1 MADPFNPQPQRNTLD
16 DILDQAFN
24 DLELERQRQESII
37 NAPDPAQRLGE
48 IQKVEKQVE
57 NEVPEVQEA
66 VRQKAYTDT
75 SYYTGR
81 PFASQQPQKQG
92 KKRQPISE
100 AMYNRLAQGS
110 AELGQG
116 LASAPGLIYGLASF
130 PQRQLAKIPGLESL
144 DDGTREV
151 EEYLSLN
158 PVAKYY
164 KDTADKFRDQNT
176 RYDESIVDYIKQ
188 GNLVD
193 ALGLTAVEIVG
204 SIPYTA
210 SMIAGGYAGVPAKLT
225 VPAVGAVTGGQKNS
239 TLLEEMPELADDKR
253 TLNALVDGLAE
264 GTFEQLG
271 SAGIGRTIKSLSGD
285 LIKQFGRENGDKILK
300 ESIAKVFS
308 DKSSRFMVPK
318 AMNQEGWEEFA
329 TTVMQNWNAQKT
341 GEDPGRDLFEGAID
355 SYIVG
360 AGAGG
365 AITAPV
371 GIAVR
376 KQRKEAK
383 KLEKAKK
390 KGMEAIES
398 GQLRQLTNDDI
409 SEFARSLSKEEAMKL
424 GVIPDYENQSISY
437 DPKTEL
443 GKEMIRRNLEMDKF
457 PETETEL
464 REAGARATIKQQ
476 QMEGKDFVGKLIKKA
491 QSESGIAIEREYM
504 DRTLADEIEQE
515 GWTEE
520 ETKKVLQDHGIDE
533 EADPKDIIITGTSF
547 GGSVRI
553 STAGTETRMADEY
566 VAVQEEMAEE
576 YYKAEQENNPE
587 FENEITEDRRKYHE
601 STGEK
606 DTGESNLEWFSSKAI
621 QFNTQGKVHQSIG
634 AKLTEIFNRFIDN
647 ARTILKDAFKLRKA
661 IREGKVSDSLLKKLE
676 EATDFKKVGE
686 KVQQAKESKKQPTY
700 RTVKAEKPAFEKGS
714 TENKLIGYR
723 VMRYD
728 PNTGKA
734 ISGADGRQSI
744 LPKKG
749 EDISYGGGFYLTNDP
764 QYATDYYAVHD
775 NNILIKVE
783 FDKNDLLKGSLTDR
797 EPEISVKKGKIL
809 DTQIITE
816 EVESTSYRLTTQE
829 SYELHDTAKRI
840 FGTTENPK
848 EAGYILLDGEMLDF
862 SGKNEGGTPGT
873 RSYDHRQI
881 NQVGIVSDE
890 EYYGASGEERWSDI
904 GMEEFIESG
913 AIRWMPE
920 ANSFNLMDSPD
931 TPQLSRMR
939 QLVEDANG
947 EVIVEAQEGKK
958 AISKFAGEGLYREY
972 EEGTPFEE
980 IKRDILQF
988 YRTGKGPS
996 ITQQFHSSYR
1006 LSKKSGGDLVWKN
1019 TPIVKQPNLLEL
1031 TKYLTERAKSIADEL
1046 GVDLTQ
1052 NTPEAIDIVSNVVAE
1067 EIKIETG
1074 NKKNALG
1081 WYSIKMQNAIELLS
1095 QIHPKIMEDPDHNQV
1110 FKVALAITSNGTPV
1124 EDNLKIAM
1132 VAYEHWKDKGVLP
1145 STFKVGGQEGPAMAS
1160 AFKVYNKHQ
1169 KEIGTTAFHTFLNT
1183 EFTVKEIRNMGYK
1196 VSGELVDA
1204 KVMGAVIFGPK
1215 IGAFLSNINGH
1226 YQYLTMDRWFMRTI
1240 GRIRGDLKPQ
1250 QDYSDQ
1256 LKRFRTALRINPSKM
1271 KLYEVSK
1278 EDLKN
1283 DDKVIDV
1290 ARKVLKEYAK
1300 SKFVKT
1306 LNRKAS
1312 FYPKTKLNMASN
1324 TLIKRIDEI
1333 QDDPKNATDRK
1344 YLREIMKIAVEKSD
1358 IEGLTMADAQAII
1371 WFPEKR
1377 FFSKFG
1383 VGSQRGKKE
1392 TDYETEARQYV
1403 KSRLGSVQ
1411 PIGSSA
1417 RRSATGVK
1425 ESTQKPE
1432 SLGKEKPTYRLT
1444 PTFYSKA
1451 ERVVTEQFPPTM
1463 KSQSIENFLKKNQV
1477 KPEEIQWLDLETL
1490 LKGKQKVTKE
1500 ELQEWI
1506 QANKIEVEDVI
1517 LGESFTVDEE
1527 KSLSSNEFITMF
1539 ESFDPAYP
1547 DAEPENALDDGET
1560 LEFVK
1565 DGTYH
1570 DFKYIKA
1577 ENKEYAV
1584 YKDEWE
1590 ENKFT
1595 IQRIE
1600 TDGFLGNKSLGAIVE
1615 RSVNDEDAVKQ
1626 IIGSL
1631 SSDATKH
1638 SMYQLPG
1645 EKEDYRELLLT
1656 LPMYDNKFIL
1666 QIKETG
1672 EHYDKVFFDTYE
1684 EAETRLK
1691 LHRENL
1697 DDPKLDDIEIK
1708 TTRQPSKSDRF
1719 TTGHYDEPNILAHV
1733 RFNTRKSPTGE
1744 QVLFIE
1750 ELQSDWHTKGR
1761 EKGYKDKNYQKNLKK
1776 IEKLNKEFSDL
1787 KTERNRLKEIKS
1799 GDGFNVTAKIKK
1811 IDDRLFNISRE
1822 VHSFRTPD
1830 VPDAPFKGNGWIE
1843 LIMKRMLRY
1852 ASENNFDRIAWTTSN
1867 QQIERWRSELRQNV
1881 DQISWQKNIP
1891 QIQSFEEFY
1900 KDDQEFMGELDRE
1913 ISRVNYD
1920 QYVKEESEAIQ
1931 RMVPSV
1937 IVNGLKK
1944 NKSVF
1949 NQSLPIEGETTIN
1962 GQKVTLEGLLGKQM
1976 ATQIRNSEDRTGVI
1990 QGENLTVGGQGFKTV
2005 YDFAI
2010 KKILNKMGK
2019 KFGAKVDQVE
2029 ILETS
2034 KPTWSD
2040 GKELTPEEK
2049 IGLSMPGVYN
2059 EEVKQTYSVI
2069 TQPSIP
2075 VTRKMK
2081 ESALKGQPTFRASK
2095 MTSTDDVLSSP
2106 SFKKWFKGSQVKDK
2120 DGKPL
2125 VVYHGTDKAFD
2136 AFSGTQGNWFAD
2148 NPKFSSEFASDMG
2161 GNIHP
2166 VYLSLKNPLD
2176 FNKVFTDARQRLTK
2190 KEFEEGLRS
2199 IVGKDDNMLSIALS
2213 DAITYSNEFEG
2224 EESQYDEWTVA
2235 YEFTDLFTD
2244 ENGVMSNWAKDL
2256 GYDGIVVPED
2266 FNMSEIVQTYAV
2278 FEPTQIKSIFNKG
2291 TFNPHDPR
2299 ISFRMAPT
2307 NLVTPLAKI
2316 YQEQKGTK
2324 KSYTKEN
2331 FELDLVRLGYPEET
2345 IKTAM
2350 DLFGIIRIKQIA
2362 TDEPTPIEKE
2372 LQKLQDMHITRSNLK
2387 DRIKRAYRLGA
2398 VEKEKE
2404 ITKLQKI
2411 VTNYA
2416 RKNLPTG
2423 LFKKSEVT
2431 GLLAKVRDAKRAREL
2446 ATALERIDRVIDKV
2460 NKRSALAKWNKSIKK
2475 KAKVKKVRGVTEG
2488 TVGADVQEIVYTIRG
2503 KKKGTGYMDLS
2514 PVQVEEKIEALGKT
2528 MGESEDGEPTEE
2540 QAIELNLLL
2549 TFGAIKHKTPEEI
2562 NRATE
2567 VFDDLVA
2574 EGRMQV
2580 VEDQEAYKARM
2591 KEIGDEIL
2599 DVITGGAGPQT
2610 QEGAQRLGLK
2620 KEGLIAEI
2628 KETLST
2634 FDSQNQSLEYI
2645 FDKLSRLDKT
2655 SKPLESAINNYFMP
2669 MIRQA
2674 RLAEYNG
2681 LVEMNTMLRENAE
2694 RIFKV
2699 KDGALT
2705 TRLNQNTVDKITI
2718 FHLDGYSP
2726 ETGRASGNETY
2737 SELTYNQAYKKW
2749 MELQDP
2755 TLHKTFEKMGWD
2767 VNKTKRQIEDQLP
2780 KDMIKWAEWQLYE
2793 FYPMYYHRVNKT
2805 FRQRFKVNMAFNP
2818 VYSPIS
2824 RRIGARADEGDDT
2837 LNKSKSPMGSMTSAG
2852 SLKSRVSKQ
2861 EELTWIDGDTTIMKH
2876 ITEMEHFIHYTQVMR
2891 EMRSVFMNRNISKAI
2906 QDFHGSGI
2914 SRTLNK
2920 FMDDIARGGVDRSQN
2935 LEWMDKLRA
2944 NFSRSVI
2951 GVNPVVYLKQL
2962 ASIPAYIA
2970 DIPTLDWSKEF
2981 IKVLN
2986 PLEFKR
2992 AYRTLSKS
3000 KMVQMRYDQGFE
3012 RDMVLAL
3019 QNQKP
3024 GKLIS
3029 GTDWVNT
3036 FAYAFT
3042 KMGDKQA
3049 IFLGGWAVYKYHKK
3063 KALKEGKS
3071 LKDAKAIAMK
3081 KFEEASLRSQQA
3093 SDVEDL
3099 ADFQRRGSAYK
3110 LFTMFMTSPNQYY
3123 RMIIGGYRNFRAGR
3137 GSKSENLRRIF
3148 VGMFL
3153 LPTLFQFISNGFK
3166 WDNEDQAT
3174 SILLFPFAGLLF
3186 FGQGFEYAIRSIF
3199 NKAYPMGPV
3208 SILDPFV
3215 DIGKGLKK
3223 TFDGKEFDNKKVF
3236 KILDDYISGLSKFF
3250 GIPYSGPKRS
3260 IENTIKVFKEGS
3272 DYPIR
3277 ESIGFRMKEEKK
3289 KKKKKKVK
3297 IAEPS
3302 YVY

>member
-66 VRQKAYTDT
+66 VRQKTYTDT

-116 LASAPGLIYGLASF
+116 LASAPGLIYGLGAWL
-130 PQRQLAKIPGLESL
+130 PRQLAKIPGLESL
-144 DDGTREV
+144 DDGTREM

-164 KDTADKFRDQNT
+164 KDTADKFREQNT

-225 VPAVGAVTGGQKNS
+225 VPAVGAVAGGQKNS
-239 TLLEEMPELADDKR
+239 TLLEEMPELADDRR

-285 LIKQFGRENGDKILK
+285 LIKQFGRKNGDKILQ
-300 ESIAKVFS
+300 EAIAKVFS

-318 AMNQEGWEEFA
+318 AMHQEGWTEFA

-383 KLEKAKK
+383 KLEEAKK
-390 KGMEAIES
+390 KGLEAIES
-398 GQLRQLTNDDI
+398 GQVRQLTDQDI
-409 SEFARSLSKEEAMKL
+409 GDFARSLTKEEAMEM
-424 GVIPDYENQSISY
+424 GINQETGEIEGQS
-437 DPKTEL
+437 DL

-476 QMEGKDFVGKLIKKA
+476 QMEGKDFVGKLIEKA
-491 QSESGIAIEREYM
+491 QSESGITIEREYM
-504 DRTLADEIEQE
+504 DRTLADEIAD
-515 GWTEE
+515 EE
-520 ETKKVLQDHGIDE
+520 LSEERSKEILREHGIDE
-533 EADPKDIIITGTSF
+533 NTDPKEIMITGRTSGF
-547 GGSVRI
+547 VVRL
-553 STAGTETRMADEY
+553 STAGTEERMAEEF
-566 VAVQEEMAEE
+566 VAVSEEMAEV
-576 YYKAEQENNPE
+576 YYNAEVENIGEQE
-587 FENEITEDRRKYHE
+587 FENEIEKDRKNYYE

-606 DTGESNLEWFSSKAI
+606 DTGESNKEWFSTMALRFS
-621 QFNTQGKVHQSIG
+621 TQGKVHESIG
-634 AKLTEIFNRFIDN
+634 AKLTEIFKDLMER
-647 ARTILKDAFKLRKA
+647 AQILLQDAFRLQKHIK
-661 IREGKVSDSLLKKLE
+661 EGKVSDSLLKKLE

-700 RTVKAEKPAFEKGS
+700 RIA
-714 TENKLIGYR
+714 
-723 VMRYD
+723 
-728 PNTGKA
+728 
-734 ISGADGRQSI
+734 
-744 LPKKG
+744 
-749 EDISYGGGFYLTNDP
+749 
-764 QYATDYYAVHD
+764 
-775 NNILIKVE
+775 
-783 FDKNDLLKGSLTDR
+783 
-797 EPEISVKKGKIL
+797 
-809 DTQIITE
+809 
-816 EVESTSYRLTTQE
+816 
-829 SYELHDTAKRI
+829 
-840 FGTTENPK
+840 
-848 EAGYILLDGEMLDF
+848 
-862 SGKNEGGTPGT
+862 
-873 RSYDHRQI
+873 
-881 NQVGIVSDE
+881 
-890 EYYGASGEERWSDI
+890 
-904 GMEEFIESG
+904 
-913 AIRWMPE
+913 
-920 ANSFNLMDSPD
+920 
-931 TPQLSRMR
+931 
-939 QLVEDANG
+939 
-947 EVIVEAQEGKK
+947 
-958 AISKFAGEGLYREY
+958 
-972 EEGTPFEE
+972 
-980 IKRDILQF
+980 
-988 YRTGKGPS
+988 
-996 ITQQFHSSYR
+996 
-1006 LSKKSGGDLVWKN
+1006 KKSGGDLVWKN

-1052 NTPEAIDIVSNVVAE
+1052 NTPEAIDIVSNVIAE

-1095 QIHPKIMEDPDHNQV
+1095 QIHPEIMEDPDHNQV

-1145 STFKVGGQEGPAMAS
+1145 STFKVGGQEGPAMAKG
-1160 AFKVYNKHQ
+1160 FRLYNESV
-1169 KEIGTTAFHTFLNT
+1169 KEFGTDFVHNFINT
-1183 EFTVKEIRNMGYK
+1183 EFTVKEITDMGFP
-1196 VSGELVDA
+1196 VNGELVDA

-1215 IGAFLSNINGH
+1215 VGGGFLSNLNGH
-1226 YQYLTMDRWFMRTI
+1226 YQYLTMDRWFMRTL
-1240 GRIRGDLKPQ
+1240 GRIRGNLKPQ
-1250 QDYSDQ
+1250 QDYSKQ

-1283 DDKVIDV
+1283 DDKVIEV
-1290 ARKVLKEYAK
+1290 ARKVLKQYAK
-1300 SKFVKT
+1300 PKYVKKE
-1306 LNRKAS
+1306 NRKKS
-1312 FYPKTKLNMASN
+1312 FYPKTELNKASN
-1324 TLIKRIDEI
+1324 TLVKNIDKIYEA
-1333 QDDPKNATDRK
+1333 PANGTDRK
-1344 YLREIMKIAVEKSD
+1344 YLREIMKMAVEKSD
-1358 IEGLTMADAQAII
+1358 VEGLTMADAQAII

-1411 PIGSSA
+1411 PIGSSTTD
-1417 RRSATGVK
+1417 RRDSDIQPGK
-1425 ESTQKPE
+1425 ESDAKLQ
-1432 SLGKEKPTYRLT
+1432 KEKQTYRLA

-1451 ERVVTEQFPPTM
+1451 ERVVTEQFPPKM

-1506 QANKIEVEDVI
+1506 QANKIEVEDVM

-1527 KSLSSNEFITMF
+1527 KSLSKDEFIKMF
-1539 ESFDPAYP
+1539 EVPDPAYP
-1547 DAEPENALDDGET
+1547 DLEPMNTLDDGET
-1560 LEFVK
+1560 AEFIA
-1565 DGTYH
+1565 DDIYTT
-1570 DFKYIKA
+1570 FKYYKSGD
-1577 ENKEYAV
+1577 KEYV
-1584 YKDEWE
+1584 SLVDEIDGLSLY
-1590 ENKFT
+1590 T
-1595 IQRIE
+1595 IEPSELGSGYNFGNVVQRNI
-1600 TDGFLGNKSLGAIVE
+1600 TNVAPGVDG
-1615 RSVNDEDAVKQ
+1615 VKN
-1626 IIGSL
+1626 IIGNL
-1631 SSDATKH
+1631 STSATKH
-1638 SMYQLPG
+1638 SLYQLPG

-1656 LPMYDNKFIL
+1656 LPVKQEKVLRGYPEFKKLANSVGLVDEKE
-1666 QIKETG
+1666 IKRR
-1672 EHYDKVFFDTYE
+1672 YE
-1684 EAETRLK
+1684 EYLANPKKNVL
-1691 LHRENL
+1691 LL
-1697 DDPKLDDIEIK
+1697 DNFEPYKIGD
-1708 TTRQPSKSDRF
+1708 TF
-1719 TTGHYDEPNILAHV
+1719 TTGHYNEPNILAHV

-1761 EKGYKDKNYQKNLKK
+1761 EKGYKDENYQKNLKK

-1799 GDGFNVTAKIKK
+1799 GDGFNVNAKIKK

-1822 VHSFRTPD
+1822 VHSFRTLD
-1830 VPDAPFKGNGWIE
+1830 VPNAPFKGNGWIE

-1881 DQISWQKNIP
+1881 DQISWQKLVAGRRELT
-1891 QIQSFEEFY
+1891 SEEKIIGATTRGNPFIVEEMEELQTQ
-1900 KDDQEFMGELDRE
+1900 DMGK
-1913 ISRVNYD
+1913 
-1920 QYVKEESEAIQ
+1920 Q
-1931 RMVPSV
+1931 SV

-1944 NKSVF
+1944 NENVF
-1949 NQSLPIEGETTIN
+1949 NQTIPLEGETTIN

-1990 QGENLTVGGQGFKTV
+1990 QGDNLTVGGQGFKTV

-2029 ILETS
+2029 LEMS
-2034 KPTWSD
+2034 LVDVVSGEPQ
-2040 GKELTPEEK
+2040 L
-2049 IGLSMPGVYN
+2049 
-2059 EEVKQTYSVI
+2059 
-2069 TQPSIP
+2069 QPSIP

-2106 SFKKWFKGSQVKDK
+2106 SFKKWFKESQIKDK

-2125 VVYHGTDKAFD
+2125 VVYHGTNKVFD
-2136 AFSGTQGNWFAD
+2136 EFKGTNFFTVNPDVASTFSGFVDEEYLT
-2148 NPKFSSEFASDMG
+2148 G
-2161 GNIHP
+2161 GKIYP
-2166 VYLSLKNPLD
+2166 VYLSLKNP
-2176 FNKVFTDARQRLTK
+2176 
-2190 KEFEEGLRS
+2190 S
-2199 IVGKDDNMLSIALS
+2199 IVDFMNKSDVEKFLNKKIKEEYWASFYGAELKREIINQAKLNGNDGLILKNNLEPVSTPELDDISTD
-2213 DAITYSNEFEG
+2213 DAY
-2224 EESQYDEWTVA
+2224 V
-2235 YEFTDLFTD
+2235 
-2244 ENGVMSNWAKDL
+2244 
-2256 GYDGIVVPED
+2256 
-2266 FNMSEIVQTYAV
+2266 V

-2316 YQEQKGTK
+2316 YQEQKGNK

-2372 LQKLQDMHITRSNLK
+2372 LQKIQDMHITRSKLR

-2460 NKRSALAKWNKSIKK
+2460 NKREALTKWNKSIKK
-2475 KAKVKKVRGVTEG
+2475 KAKVKKVKGVTEG
-2488 TVGADVQEIVYTIRG
+2488 TVGAEIQEIVYTIRG

-2514 PVQVEEKIEALGKT
+2514 PVQVEEKIEALGKI

-2549 TFGAIKHKTPEEI
+2549 TFGAIKDKTPEEI

-2567 VFDDLVA
+2567 LFDDLVA

-2580 VEDQEAYKARM
+2580 MEDQEAYKARM

-2634 FDSQNQSLEYI
+2634 IDSQNQSLEYI

-2674 RLAEYNG
+2674 RLAEYSG

-2705 TRLNQNTVDKITI
+2705 TRLNQNTVDKIRI
-2718 FHLDGYSP
+2718 NHLKGYNP
-2726 ETGRASGNETY
+2726 ETGRASGSQTY

-2767 VNKTKRQIEDQLP
+2767 VNKTKRQIEDKLP

-2805 FRQRFKVNMAFNP
+2805 FRQRFKVNMPFNP

-2824 RRIGARADEGDDT
+2824 RKIGAKGDEGDDT
-2837 LNKSKSPMGSMTSAG
+2837 LNKSKSPMGSMTSMG
-2852 SLKSRVSKQ
+2852 SLKSRVSNT
-2861 EELTWIDGDTTIMKH
+2861 EEINWIDGDTTIMKH

-2891 EMRSVFMNRNISKAI
+2891 EMRSVFMNRNISNSI

-2935 LEWMDKLRA
+2935 LDWMDKLRA

-2970 DIPTLDWSKEF
+2970 DVPTLDWSKEF
-2981 IKVLN
+2981 VKVLN

-3029 GTDWVNT
+3029 GTDWVNK

-3049 IFLGGWAVYKYHKK
+3049 IFFGGWAVYKYHKK

-3071 LKDAKAIAMK
+3071 LKDAKAIAMR

-3099 ADFQRRGSAYK
+3099 ADFQRKGSGYK

-3123 RMIIGGYRNFRAGR
+3123 RMVIGGYRNFIAGR

-3148 VGMFL
+3148 VGQFL

-3166 WDNEDQAT
+3166 WDNEDQAI
-3174 SILLFPFAGLLF
+3174 SILLFPFSGLLF
-3186 FGQGFEYAIRSIF
+3186 FGQAFEYAIRSIF

-3208 SILDPFV
+3208 SILDPAV

-3236 KILDDYISGLSKFF
+3236 KILDEYISGLSKLF
-3250 GIPYSGPKRS
+3250 GVPYSGPKRS
-3260 IENTIKVFKEGS
+3260 IENTIKVLTEES
-3272 DYPIR
+3272 DL
-3277 ESIGFRMKEEKK
+3277 SLKDKALKGIGFRMKEEKK

>member
-1 MADPFNPQPQRNTLD
+1 MADPFNPQPQRNYLD

-24 DLELERQRQESII
+24 DLELERQRQENIV

-66 VRQKAYTDT
+66 VRQKTYNDT

-116 LASAPGLIYGLASF
+116 LASAPGFIYGLASF

-144 DDGTREV
+144 DAGTREV

-164 KDTADKFRDQNT
+164 KDTADKFREQNT

-210 SMIAGGYAGVPAKLT
+210 SMIAGGVAGVPAKLT
-225 VPAVGAVTGGQKNS
+225 IPSVTTVTGGQKNS
-239 TLLEEMPELADDKR
+239 TLLEEMPELADDRR

-285 LIKQFGRENGDKILK
+285 LIKQYGRENGNKILK

-318 AMNQEGWEEFA
+318 AMNQEGWEEFS
-329 TTVMQNWNAQKT
+329 TTVVQNLNAQLT

-383 KLEKAKK
+383 KLEKAKA
-390 KGMEAIES
+390 KGLEAIES
-398 GQLRQLTNDDI
+398 GQVRQLTDQDI
-409 SEFARSLSKEEAMKL
+409 SDFARSLTKEEAMEM
-424 GVIPDYENQSISY
+424 GINQETGEIEGQS
-437 DPKTEL
+437 DL

-476 QMEGKDFVGKLIKKA
+476 QMEGKDFTGALIKKV
-491 QSESGIAIEREYM
+491 REEAPNIVVEEEYL
-504 DRTLADEIEQE
+504 DKTVADEAEQK

-520 ETKKVLQDHGIDE
+520 ETKQVLRDHGIDE
-533 EADPKDIIITGTSF
+533 DSDPKEVTLTGTSF
-547 GGSVRI
+547 GGSIKI
-553 STAGTETRMADEY
+553 SRAGTPQRMAEEY

-587 FENEITEDRRKYHE
+587 FENEIAEDRRKYHE

-661 IREGKVSDSLLKKLE
+661 IKEGKVSDSLLKKLE

-700 RTVKAEKPAFEKGS
+700 RIA
-714 TENKLIGYR
+714 
-723 VMRYD
+723 
-728 PNTGKA
+728 
-734 ISGADGRQSI
+734 
-744 LPKKG
+744 
-749 EDISYGGGFYLTNDP
+749 
-764 QYATDYYAVHD
+764 
-775 NNILIKVE
+775 
-783 FDKNDLLKGSLTDR
+783 
-797 EPEISVKKGKIL
+797 
-809 DTQIITE
+809 
-816 EVESTSYRLTTQE
+816 
-829 SYELHDTAKRI
+829 
-840 FGTTENPK
+840 
-848 EAGYILLDGEMLDF
+848 
-862 SGKNEGGTPGT
+862 
-873 RSYDHRQI
+873 
-881 NQVGIVSDE
+881 
-890 EYYGASGEERWSDI
+890 
-904 GMEEFIESG
+904 
-913 AIRWMPE
+913 
-920 ANSFNLMDSPD
+920 
-931 TPQLSRMR
+931 
-939 QLVEDANG
+939 
-947 EVIVEAQEGKK
+947 
-958 AISKFAGEGLYREY
+958 
-972 EEGTPFEE
+972 
-980 IKRDILQF
+980 
-988 YRTGKGPS
+988 
-996 ITQQFHSSYR
+996 
-1006 LSKKSGGDLVWKN
+1006 KKSGGDLVWKN

-1052 NTPEAIDIVSNVVAE
+1052 NTPEAIDIISNVIAE

-1095 QIHPKIMEDPDHNQV
+1095 QIHPEIMEDPDHNQV

-1145 STFKVGGQEGPAMAS
+1145 STFKVGGQEGPAMAKG
-1160 AFKVYNKHQ
+1160 FRLYNESV
-1169 KEIGTTAFHTFLNT
+1169 KEFGTDFVHNFINT
-1183 EFTVKEIRNMGYK
+1183 EFTVKEITDMGFP
-1196 VSGELVDA
+1196 VNGELVDA

-1215 IGAFLSNINGH
+1215 VGGGFLSNLNGH
-1226 YQYLTMDRWFMRTI
+1226 YQYLTMDRWFMRTL
-1240 GRIRGDLKPQ
+1240 GRIRGNLKPQ
-1250 QDYSDQ
+1250 QDYSKQ

-1271 KLYEVSK
+1271 KLYKVSK

-1283 DDKVIDV
+1283 DDKVIEV
-1290 ARKVLKEYAK
+1290 ARKVLKQYAK
-1300 SKFVKT
+1300 PKYVKKDK
-1306 LNRKAS
+1306 RKRS
-1312 FYPKTKLNMASN
+1312 FYPKTKLNKASN
-1324 TLIKRIDEI
+1324 TLVKNIDKIYEA
-1333 QDDPKNATDRK
+1333 PANGTDRK
-1344 YLREIMKIAVEKSD
+1344 YLREIMKMAVKKSD
-1358 IEGLTMADAQAII
+1358 VEGLTMADAQAII

-1411 PIGSSA
+1411 PIGSSTTD
-1417 RRSATGVK
+1417 RRDSDIQPGK
-1425 ESTQKPE
+1425 ESDAKLQ
-1432 SLGKEKPTYRLT
+1432 KEKQTYRLA

-1506 QANKIEVEDVI
+1506 QANKIEVEDVM

-1527 KSLSSNEFITMF
+1527 KSLSKDKFIKMF
-1539 ESFDPAYP
+1539 EVPDPADP
-1547 DAEPENALDDGET
+1547 DLEPMNTLDYDEEISIFIADGIWTNFKYYKAGDKEYVSLVDEIDGLSLYTIEPHEFGSGYNFGNVVQRNITNVEPIQGDDGPIGV
-1560 LEFVK
+1560 FV
-1565 DGTYH
+1565 DG
-1570 DFKYIKA
+1570 
-1577 ENKEYAV
+1577 
-1584 YKDEWE
+1584 
-1590 ENKFT
+1590 
-1595 IQRIE
+1595 
-1600 TDGFLGNKSLGAIVE
+1600 
-1615 RSVNDEDAVKQ
+1615 VKN
-1626 IIGSL
+1626 IIGNL
-1631 SSDATKH
+1631 STSATKH

-1656 LPMYDNKFIL
+1656 LPVKQEKVLRGYPEFKKLANSVGLVDEKE
-1666 QIKETG
+1666 IKRR
-1672 EHYDKVFFDTYE
+1672 YE
-1684 EAETRLK
+1684 EYLANPKKNVL
-1691 LHRENL
+1691 LL
-1697 DDPKLDDIEIK
+1697 DNFEPYKIGD
-1708 TTRQPSKSDRF
+1708 TF

-1761 EKGYKDKNYQKNLKK
+1761 KQGYKSK
-1776 IEKLNKEFSDL
+1776 
-1787 KTERNRLKEIKS
+1787 KEIKKLPPEYTIETMES
-1799 GDGFNVTAKIKK
+1799 DGGGWWARVPEISTQW
-1811 IDDRLFNISRE
+1811 LGQSRE
-1822 VHSFRTPD
+1822 KDVAIEKAKKNALLSLNKTNIG

-1881 DQISWQKNIP
+1881 DQISWQKLVTGASNFP
-1891 QIQSFEEFY
+1891 PYAQ
-1900 KDDQEFMGELDRE
+1900 KDINLLSSERKKDLKDKKE
-1913 ISRVNYD
+1913 INYT
-1920 QYVKEESEAIQ
+1920 V
-1931 RMVPSV
+1931 V
-1937 IVNGLKK
+1937 INGLKK

-1976 ATQIRNSEDRTGVI
+1976 ATQIRNSEDRTGII

-2049 IGLSMPGVYN
+2049 IELSIPGVYS

-2095 MTSTDDVLSSP
+2095 MTSSDDVLSSP

-2120 DGKPL
+2120 DGKPM
-2125 VVYHGTDKAFD
+2125 VVYHGDRTDVINNLY
-2136 AFSGTQGNWFAD
+2136 SGGLWFTI
-2148 NPKFSSEFASDMG
+2148 NPEQASDYAG
-2161 GNIHP
+2161 IAEDLETPNVTP
-2166 VYLSLKNPLD
+2166 AYLSIKNPLD
-2176 FNKVFTDARQRLTK
+2176 LSKVFDDFTQQLTWDDF
-2190 KEFEEGLRS
+2190 KEGIKDLTGKYPPGPEDINDGLTS
-2199 IVGKDDNMLSIALS
+2199 VYLESVIKDNNS
-2213 DAITYSNEFEG
+2213 
-2224 EESQYDEWTVA
+2224 VA
-2235 YEFTDLFTD
+2235 YEFSDLFTRRMQD
-2244 ENGVMSNWAKDL
+2244 FGDNYQLWAKEL
-2256 GYDGIVVPED
+2256 GYDGIMGNED
-2266 FNMSEIVQTYAV
+2266 REMSYYP
-2278 FEPTQIKSIFNKG
+2278 FDNTQIKSIFNKG

-2316 YQEQKGTK
+2316 YQEQKGNK

-2475 KAKVKKVRGVTEG
+2475 KAKVKKVKGVTEG
-2488 TVGADVQEIVYTIRG
+2488 TVGAEVQEIVYTIRG

-2514 PVQVEEKIEALGKT
+2514 PVQVEEKIEALGEA
-2528 MGESEDGEPTEE
+2528 MEAREDGEPTEE

-2549 TFGAIKHKTPEEI
+2549 TFGAIKDKTPEEI

-2567 VFDDLVA
+2567 LFDDLVA

-2628 KETLST
+2628 KKQLST
-2634 FDSQNQSLEYI
+2634 FDSHNQSLEYI

-2705 TRLNQNTVDKITI
+2705 TRLNQNTVDKIRI
-2718 FHLDGYSP
+2718 NHLDGYSP

-2767 VNKTKRQIEDQLP
+2767 VNKTKRQIEDKLP

-2852 SLKSRVSKQ
+2852 SLKSRVSNQ

-2876 ITEMEHFIHYTQVMR
+2876 ITEMEHFIHYTQLMR

-2981 IKVLN
+2981 VKVLN

-3071 LKDAKAIAMK
+3071 LKDAKVIAMK

-3123 RMIIGGYRNFRAGR
+3123 RMVIGGYRNFIAGR

-3148 VGMFL
+3148 VGQFL

-3174 SILLFPFAGLLF
+3174 SILLFPFSGLLF
-3186 FGQGFEYAIRSIF
+3186 FGQAFEYAIRSIF

-3208 SILDPFV
+3208 SILDPAV

-3236 KILDDYISGLSKFF
+3236 KILDEYISGLSKIF

-3277 ESIGFRMKEEKK
+3277 ESMGFRMEEKKKEKK
-3289 KKKKKKVK
+3289 KKKIK
-3297 IAEPS
+3297 ISEPS

>member
-1 MADPFNPQPQRNTLD
+1 MADPFNPQPQRNYLD

-24 DLELERQRQESII
+24 DLELERQRQENII

-66 VRQKAYTDT
+66 VRQKTYNDT

-100 AMYNRLAQGS
+100 VMYNRLAQGS

-164 KDTADKFRDQNT
+164 KDTADKFREQNT

-225 VPAVGAVTGGQKNS
+225 VPSVGAVAGGQKNS
-239 TLLEEMPELADDKR
+239 TLLEEMPELADDRR

-285 LIKQFGRENGDKILK
+285 LIKQFGRENGNKILK

-476 QMEGKDFVGKLIKKA
+476 QMEGKDFTGALIKKV
-491 QSESGIAIEREYM
+491 REEAPNIVVEEEYL
-504 DRTLADEIEQE
+504 DKTVADEAEQK

-520 ETKKVLQDHGIDE
+520 ETKQVLRDHGIDE
-533 EADPKDIIITGTSF
+533 DSDPKEVTLTGTSF
-547 GGSVRI
+547 GGSIKI
-553 STAGTETRMADEY
+553 SRAGTPQRMAEEY

-587 FENEITEDRRKYHE
+587 FENEIAKDRRKYHE

-606 DTGESNLEWFSSKAI
+606 DKGESNLEWFSTKAVH
-621 QFNTQGKVHQSIG
+621 FATQGKVHQSIG

-647 ARTILKDAFKLRKA
+647 AKLILKDAIRLRKA
-661 IREGKVSDSLLKKLE
+661 IKEGKVSDSLLKKLE

-700 RTVKAEKPAFEKGS
+700 RTVKAEKPTFEKGS

-816 EVESTSYRLTTQE
+816 EVESTSYRL
-829 SYELHDTAKRI
+829 
-840 FGTTENPK
+840 
-848 EAGYILLDGEMLDF
+848 
-862 SGKNEGGTPGT
+862 
-873 RSYDHRQI
+873 
-881 NQVGIVSDE
+881 
-890 EYYGASGEERWSDI
+890 
-904 GMEEFIESG
+904 
-913 AIRWMPE
+913 
-920 ANSFNLMDSPD
+920 
-931 TPQLSRMR
+931 
-939 QLVEDANG
+939 
-947 EVIVEAQEGKK
+947 
-958 AISKFAGEGLYREY
+958 
-972 EEGTPFEE
+972 
-980 IKRDILQF
+980 
-988 YRTGKGPS
+988 
-996 ITQQFHSSYR
+996 
-1006 LSKKSGGDLVWKN
+1006 SKKSGGDLVWKN

-1052 NTPEAIDIVSNVVAE
+1052 NTPEAINIVSNVIAE

-1095 QIHPKIMEDPDHNQV
+1095 QIHPEIMEDPDHNQV

-1160 AFKVYNKHQ
+1160 AFKVYNKKQ

-1183 EFTVKEIRNMGYK
+1183 EFTIKEITDMGYK

-1204 KVMGAVIFGPK
+1204 KAMGAVIFGPK
-1215 IGAFLSNINGH
+1215 VGGGFLSNLNGH
-1226 YQYLTMDRWFMRTI
+1226 YQYLTMDRWFMRTM
-1240 GRIRGDLKPQ
+1240 GRIRGNLKEQ
-1250 QDYSDQ
+1250 KDYSEQ

-1283 DDKVIDV
+1283 DDKVIEV
-1290 ARKVLKEYAK
+1290 ARKVLKQYAK
-1300 SKFVKT
+1300 PKYVKKE
-1306 LNRKAS
+1306 NRKKS
-1312 FYPKTKLNMASN
+1312 FYPKTELNKASN
-1324 TLIKRIDEI
+1324 TLVKNIDKIYEA
-1333 QDDPKNATDRK
+1333 PANGTDRK
-1344 YLREIMKIAVEKSD
+1344 YLREIMKMAVEKSD
-1358 IEGLTMADAQAII
+1358 VEGLTMADAQAII

-1411 PIGSSA
+1411 PIG
-1417 RRSATGVK
+1417 RSAKRNSTGIK
-1425 ESTQKPE
+1425 ENTQKPE

-1506 QANKIEVEDVI
+1506 QANKVKVEDVM
-1517 LGESFTVDEE
+1517 LGESYTLNSEQSLTKDEFLKMFVD
-1527 KSLSSNEFITMF
+1527 F
-1539 ESFDPAYP
+1539 EG
-1547 DAEPENALDDGET
+1547 NNTLDDGET
-1560 LEFVK
+1560 LEFIE
-1565 DGTYH
+1565 DGTFS
-1570 DFKYIKA
+1570 DFKYLN
-1577 ENKEYAV
+1577 EDNKEYVV
-1584 YKDEWE
+1584 YKD
-1590 ENKFT
+1590 ND
-1595 IQRIE
+1595 IE
-1600 TDGFLGNKSLGAIVE
+1600 KYTLRRMEVDEYSKNAFLGAIVDNKDSLNE
-1615 RSVNDEDAVKQ
+1615 IRQ

-1656 LPMYDNKFIL
+1656 LPKRPLTSEELKYNKVEKF
-1666 QIKETG
+1666 
-1672 EHYDKVFFDTYE
+1672 
-1684 EAETRLK
+1684 
-1691 LHRENL
+1691 
-1697 DDPKLDDIEIK
+1697 
-1708 TTRQPSKSDRF
+1708 S
-1719 TTGHYDEPNILAHV
+1719 TGHYDQPNILAHV

-1761 EKGYKDKNYQKNLKK
+1761 EKGYKKSKPPGIEVEISKLMSEHQKIISKKNDIQSKNFITLFPSTDAEEKK
-1776 IEKLNKEFSDL
+1776 GNKKRKLLQQEINQLEWKAETLLNKANEL
-1787 KTERNRLKEIKS
+1787 KNSYGK
-1799 GDGFNVTAKIKK
+1799 
-1811 IDDRLFNISRE
+1811 NIG
-1822 VHSFRTPD
+1822 

-1881 DQISWQKNIP
+1881 DQISWQKLVAGRRELT
-1891 QIQSFEEFY
+1891 SEEKIIGATTRGNPFIVEEMEELQTQ
-1900 KDDQEFMGELDRE
+1900 DMGK
-1913 ISRVNYD
+1913 
-1920 QYVKEESEAIQ
+1920 Q
-1931 RMVPSV
+1931 SV

-1944 NKSVF
+1944 NENVF
-1949 NQSLPIEGETTIN
+1949 NQTIPLEGETTIN

-1990 QGENLTVGGQGFKTV
+1990 EGDNLTVGGQGFKTV

-2019 KFGAKVDQVE
+2019 KFGAKVDQVLLKTRQIE
-2029 ILETS
+2029 GGTDDYFADE
-2034 KPTWSD
+2034 D
-2040 GKELTPEEK
+2040 
-2049 IGLSMPGVYN
+2049 Y
-2059 EEVKQTYSVI
+2059 
-2069 TQPSIP
+2069 QPSIP

-2120 DGKPL
+2120 DGNPL
-2125 VVYHGTDKAFD
+2125 VVYHGTGKSFDEFDKSKLYGD
-2136 AFSGTQGNWFAD
+2136 GISGFYFTPDPNL
-2148 NPKFSSEFASDMG
+2148 ASDYAESWLKEDSDIIKTPAGGGRQLG
-2161 GNIHP
+2161 GNVMP
-2166 VYLSLKNPLD
+2166 VYLQM
-2176 FNKVFTDARQRLTK
+2176 NKPYYV
-2190 KEFEEGLRS
+2190 
-2199 IVGKDDNMLSIALS
+2199 
-2213 DAITYSNEFEG
+2213 TYE
-2224 EESQYDEWTVA
+2224 
-2235 YEFTDLFTD
+2235 
-2244 ENGVMSNWAKDL
+2244 KDL
-2256 GYDGIVVPED
+2256 MGPTPEKIRKWKSEGYDGIIDKEH
-2266 FNMSEIVQTYAV
+2266 SIYQV

-2316 YQEQKGTK
+2316 YQEQKGNK

-2460 NKRSALAKWNKSIKK
+2460 NKREALKKWNKSIKK
-2475 KAKVKKVRGVTEG
+2475 KAKVKKVKGVTEG
-2488 TVGADVQEIVYTIRG
+2488 TVGAEVQEIVYTIRG

-2549 TFGAIKHKTPEEI
+2549 TFGAIKDKTPEEI

-2610 QEGAQRLGLK
+2610 QTGAQRLGLK

-2628 KETLST
+2628 KEQLST
-2634 FDSQNQSLEYI
+2634 FDSHNQSLEYI

-2681 LVEMNTMLRENAE
+2681 LVEMQTLIKENAE
-2694 RIFKV
+2694 KIFKV
-2699 KDGALT
+2699 KGKKLT
-2705 TRLNQNTVDKITI
+2705 TRLNQNTVDKIRI
-2718 FHLDGYSP
+2718 NHLDGYSP
-2726 ETGRASGNETY
+2726 ETGRASGKETY

-2824 RRIGARADEGDDT
+2824 RMIGARADEGDDT

-2852 SLKSRVSKQ
+2852 SLKSRVSNQ

-2876 ITEMEHFIHYTQVMR
+2876 ITEMEHFIYYTQVMR
-2891 EMRSVFMNRNISKAI
+2891 EMRSVFMNRNISRAI
-2906 QDFHGSGI
+2906 STYHGNGI

-2920 FMDDIARGGVDRSQN
+2920 FMDDIARGGVDRAQN
-2935 LEWMDKLRA
+2935 LDWMDKLRA
-2944 NFSRSVI
+2944 NFSRAVI
-2951 GVNPVVYLKQL
+2951 GANPVVYMKQL
-2962 ASIPAYIA
+2962 ASIPAYMA
-2970 DIPTLDWSKEF
+2970 DIPTLDWTKEF
-2981 IKVLN
+2981 VKVFN
-2986 PLEFKR
+2986 PIEFKR
-2992 AYRTLSKS
+2992 MYRTLSKS
-3000 KMVQMRYDQGFE
+3000 EMLKMRYDKGFE

-3019 QNQKP
+3019 QNVKP
-3024 GKLIS
+3024 GKVITGANLF
-3029 GTDWVNT
+3029 NN
-3036 FAYAFT
+3036 AMYAFT

-3049 IFLGGWAVYKYHKK
+3049 IFLGGWAVYKYHFK

-3071 LKDAKAIAMK
+3071 RSDAKQIAMK

-3099 ADFQRRGSAYK
+3099 SDFARRGSLPK

-3123 RMIIGGYRNFRAGR
+3123 RMVAGGYRNLYYRR
-3137 GSKSENLRRIF
+3137 GTKAENFRRIF
-3148 VGMFL
+3148 VGQFL
-3153 LPTLFQFISNGFK
+3153 LPTLFQFISNGFE
-3166 WDNEDQAT
+3166 WDDEDQAM
-3174 SILLFPFAGLLF
+3174 SLFLFPFAGLLF
-3186 FGQGFEYAIRSIF
+3186 VGQGFEFLIRSAF
-3199 NKAYPMGPV
+3199 NKAFPMGPV
-3208 SILDPFV
+3208 AILDFFV
-3215 DIGKGLKK
+3215 DWGNTLRRAFHGEGTTQEYL
-3223 TFDGKEFDNKKVF
+3223 
-3236 KILDDYISGLSKFF
+3236 KILDTFLDGASKVTGVPYGPAVRTAK
-3250 GIPYSGPKRS
+3250 GIAKVAKGDA
-3260 IENTIKVFKEGS
+3260 EN
-3272 DYPIR
+3272 PIR
-3277 ESIGFRMKEEKK
+3277 EAIGFKFEEEKK
-3289 KKKKKKVK
+3289 KKKKKKKVT